1 MVLKNIEIMLLLLV
15 FDPFSIK
22 KKPHNFIKKISYI

>member
-15 FDPFSIK
+15 FDTFSIK
-22 KKPHNFIKKISYI
+22 KKPHNFIQKN